1 MVKKHSNQN
10 QDYSAGYIAGRRDSS
25 SGNPRLLVLGIIL
38 LIFAAFLSGWIVAGL
53 VPLP

>member
-1 MVKKHSNQN
+1 MVKKHPNQN
-10 QDYSAGYIAGRRDSS
+10 QGYIAGRRDSS